1 MEYQKMINLLD
12 NRPNQL
18 SKFRTKNWIEI
29 NDQSRRVYDIVMP
42 MSNSVKHNHNYSEIS
57 GRLWQYYKDEL
68 NDNLTDSK
76 FKSKIKA
83 GNSPADG
90 NTKDVKISVPLKY
103 LSNFWRTP
111 EMPSILIWVEGKGK
125 FHPAIFCWLV
135 FPW

>member
-1 MEYQKMINLLD
+1 MINLLD

-29 NDQSRRVYDIVMP
+29 NDQSRGVHDTVMA
-42 MSNSVKHNHNYSEIS
+42 MSNLVKHSDNYSEIS
-57 GRLWQYYKDEL
+57 GSLWQYYKDEL

-90 NTKDVKISVPLKY
+90 NTK
-103 LSNFWRTP
+103 R
-111 EMPSILIWVEGKGK
+111 
-125 FHPAIFCWLV
+125 C
-135 FPW
+135 